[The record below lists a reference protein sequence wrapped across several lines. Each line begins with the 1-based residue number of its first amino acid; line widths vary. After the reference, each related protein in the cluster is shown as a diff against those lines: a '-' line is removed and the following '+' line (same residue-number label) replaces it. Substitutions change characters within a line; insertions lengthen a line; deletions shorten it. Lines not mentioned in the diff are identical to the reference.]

1 MAKIRLDIIPELS
14 IIYNKIPMKP
24 VRLITVCIFIST
36 SLFSQTKKETEDWI
50 INKFNK
56 WKISDTRTEY
66 KDNGVIID
74 YSYTE
79 KPLSLSINGC
89 DLTFK
94 TQYNY
99 YLSLTPTYKTYSLN
113 IGNIEKIEWVK
124 VKGTTYLVIDVK
136 KSTVKLTS
144 VYKESKEIAYV
155 DKCVLSF
162 RTDGE
167 VDFEARMLKALNH
180 LRSFCPKINSKKE
193 VF

>member
-24 VRLITVCIFIST
+24 VRLITVFIFIST

-136 KSTVKLTS
+136 KSTVKLTN
-144 VYKESKEIAYV
+144 VYK
-155 DKCVLSF
+155 
-162 RTDGE
+162 
-167 VDFEARMLKALNH
+167 
-180 LRSFCPKINSKKE
+180 
-193 VF
+193 

>member
-1 MAKIRLDIIPELS
+1 MEPIK
-14 IIYNKIPMKP
+14 
-24 VRLITVCIFIST
+24 LITVFIFIST

-144 VYKESKEIAYV
+144 VYK
-155 DKCVLSF
+155 
-162 RTDGE
+162 
-167 VDFEARMLKALNH
+167 
-180 LRSFCPKINSKKE
+180 
-193 VF
+193 

>member
-1 MAKIRLDIIPELS
+1 MEPIK
-14 IIYNKIPMKP
+14 
-24 VRLITVCIFIST
+24 LITVFIFIST

-56 WKISDTRTEY
+56 WKISDTRTVY

-74 YSYTE
+74 YSHTE

-89 DLTFK
+89 GLTFK

-99 YLSLTPTYKTYSLN
+99 YLSLAPTYKTYSLN

-124 VKGTTYLVIDVK
+124 VKGKTYLVIDVK

-144 VYKESKEIAYV
+144 VYKDSKDIAYI

-167 VDFEARMLKALNH
+167 VDFETRMLKALNH